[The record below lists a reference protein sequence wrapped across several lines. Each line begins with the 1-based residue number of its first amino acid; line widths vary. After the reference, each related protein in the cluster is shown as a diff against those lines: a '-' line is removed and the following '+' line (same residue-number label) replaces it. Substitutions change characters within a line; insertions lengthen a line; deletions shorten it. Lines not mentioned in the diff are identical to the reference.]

1 MEGNPSTWTNKKQKI
16 SIERK
21 SFRSVSY
28 QNDTVEA
35 LFEPGYGV
43 LLFDTVLKSDA
54 CLFRFPPCHT
64 CTRPTHHD
72 IEVHT
77 EYTNGRVV
85 SGTQINVLLDPK
97 SKVSCFREI
106 ALPEFVFLDLQAT
119 LKDFLGLGATD
130 GDVNGDLF
138 VTTDTE
144 GSDGVTSLGGNGGLT
159 GELFENLGCSGETIT
174 RFTDGDVY
182 SIRKA
187 TKFQILVC

>member
-1 MEGNPSTWTNKKQKI
+1 M
-16 SIERK
+16 
-21 SFRSVSY
+21 
-28 QNDTVEA
+28 
-35 LFEPGYGV
+35 
-43 LLFDTVLKSDA
+43 
-54 CLFRFPPCHT
+54 
-64 CTRPTHHD
+64 
-72 IEVHT
+72 
-77 EYTNGRVV
+77 
-85 SGTQINVLLDPK
+85 LLDTET
-97 SKVSCFREI
+97 KVASLGEVL
-106 ALPEFVFLDLQAT
+106 AAEFVFLDLQAT
-119 LKDFLGLGATD
+119 LKDFLGLGTTD

>member
-1 MEGNPSTWTNKKQKI
+1 MKMTHKDNTIK
-16 SIERK
+16 
-21 SFRSVSY
+21 
-28 QNDTVEA
+28 A
-35 LFEPGYGV
+35 L
-43 LLFDTVLKSDA
+43 LK
-54 CLFRFPPCHT
+54 PCHRILLLHLMLESNASLLCLPLRHT
-64 CTRPTHHD
+64 TTRATHD
-72 IEVHT
+72 DVEVHT
-77 EYTNGRVV
+77 EDTDVGVV
-85 SGTQINVLLDPK
+85 TRTQIDVLLDTET
-97 SKVSCFREI
+97 KVASLGEVL
-106 ALPEFVFLDLQAT
+106 AAEFVFLDLQAT

-187 TKFQILVC
+187 TKFQILVR

>member
-1 MEGNPSTWTNKKQKI
+1 M
-16 SIERK
+16 
-21 SFRSVSY
+21 
-28 QNDTVEA
+28 
-35 LFEPGYGV
+35 
-43 LLFDTVLKSDA
+43 
-54 CLFRFPPCHT
+54 
-64 CTRPTHHD
+64 
-72 IEVHT
+72 
-77 EYTNGRVV
+77 
-85 SGTQINVLLDPK
+85 LLDTET
-97 SKVSCFREI
+97 KVASLGEVL
-106 ALPEFVFLDLQAT
+106 AAEFVFLDLQAT

>member
-1 MEGNPSTWTNKKQKI
+1 MCRTNT
-16 SIERK
+16 S
-21 SFRSVSY
+21 
-28 QNDTVEA
+28 
-35 LFEPGYGV
+35 
-43 LLFDTVLKSDA
+43 LLL
-54 CLFRFPPCHT
+54 LPPRYS
-64 CTRPTHHD
+64 CTGPAHNNV
-72 IEVHT
+72 EVHAKDT
-77 EYTNGRVV
+77 DGRIIT
-85 SGTQINVLLDPK
+85 STQIDVLLDTET
-97 SKVSCFREI
+97 KVASLGEVL
-106 ALPEFVFLDLQAT
+106 AAEFVFLDLQAT
-119 LKDFLGLGATD
+119 LKDFLSLGTTD